1 MSRLPEVALDVDAF
15 VQSYVPQ
22 GLAHWDEVADF
33 VRGAALKYFHRVRP
47 LSRADAQAT
56 LREIARLADFQFAL
70 TGRVSTGTVFT
81 LVTVLQLDASRAK
94 ALRARV
100 NEAAKAA
107 REGVLSDGEITLAT
121 QLSRIERIGRAL
133 NPGGGWDPKAPSRP
147 RRVTAPYTLDELT
160 SLEGAVARNMGMAA
174 VNGEAVLVLG
184 LGAGLAGLSLLVRT
198 TQCDDRGENGIVI
211 DVEGRLVPVLA
222 RYETRL
228 RALLAKTDPGQM
240 LIGSAATHKNAVN
253 EAVAR
258 VRIPK
263 SVPALEPGRL
273 RATWLVE
280 HIRAG
285 VRVPELMRAAG
296 LESMTS
302 ISDLSHFVAPLA
314 EDLATAMMRQA
325 GGAQ

>member
-133 NPGGGWDPKAPSRP
+133 NPGGGWDPKAPSPATWGWRLSTVRP
-147 RRVTAPYTLDELT
+147 C
-160 SLEGAVARNMGMAA
+160 SC
-174 VNGEAVLVLG
+174 
-184 LGAGLAGLSLLVRT
+184 S
-198 TQCDDRGENGIVI
+198 
-211 DVEGRLVPVLA
+211 
-222 RYETRL
+222 
-228 RALLAKTDPGQM
+228 
-240 LIGSAATHKNAVN
+240 GSAPGWRACRCWCAPRSATTA
-253 EAVAR
+253 AR
-258 VRIPK
+258 TG
-263 SVPALEPGRL
+263 S
-273 RATWLVE
+273 
-280 HIRAG
+280 
-285 VRVPELMRAAG
+285 
-296 LESMTS
+296 
-302 ISDLSHFVAPLA
+302 
-314 EDLATAMMRQA
+314 
-325 GGAQ
+325 